1 MLGKRTGCCTVSAA
15 YKQGNSFDVKH
26 SVRPLT
32 SYDLFT
38 KHALKQNLTQV
49 AEASISRTQL
59 LYGARDQCAHTGVGF
74 VGSRHNKG
82 SNEFKW
88 KQRHSQFSVSGLSE
102 QTIPLRRHMC
112 AWRKD
117 SSLPVT
123 KSSPDQTALPRTKDK
138 TPPLAN
144 TTGQQQ
150 YWHVTLSP
158 RKEIY
163 ALEPLVAQVGR
174 TPPHWPN
181 TRDWSAMPVG

>member
-1 MLGKRTGCCTVSAA
+1 M
-15 YKQGNSFDVKH
+15 
-26 SVRPLT
+26 
-32 SYDLFT
+32 
-38 KHALKQNLTQV
+38 

-158 RKEIY
+158 RKEIC

>member
-1 MLGKRTGCCTVSAA
+1 MFSGMPETSNVYNSNILYWRFWVRGRRRVSRASDSRSDNVSFKLRTLEVLGKRTGCCTVSAA

-32 SYDLFT
+32 SYDKLT
-38 KHALKQNLTQV
+38 KHAHKQNLTKV

-74 VGSRHNKG
+74 VGSRHNTG
-82 SNEFKW
+82 SNEFKS

-102 QTIPLRRHMC
+102 QTIPSRRHMC

-123 KSSPDQTALPRTKDK
+123 KSSPDQNSTATYE
-138 TPPLAN
+138 
-144 TTGQQQ
+144 G
-150 YWHVTLSP
+150 
-158 RKEIY
+158 
-163 ALEPLVAQVGR
+163 
-174 TPPHWPN
+174 
-181 TRDWSAMPVG
+181 